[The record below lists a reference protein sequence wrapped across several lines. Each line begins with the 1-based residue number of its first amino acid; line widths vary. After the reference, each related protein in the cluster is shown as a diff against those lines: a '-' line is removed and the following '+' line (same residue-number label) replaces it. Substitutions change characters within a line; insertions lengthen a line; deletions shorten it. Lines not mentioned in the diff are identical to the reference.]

1 MDTAVAVI
9 GHNNPP
15 PDARVEIQTLV
26 TNLQDRAANLLAA
39 YPEFKSDSALEVAGE
54 MKRDLEKAAKKA
66 EAERKKEKQKHDEAG
81 KEVQKYWLPLI
92 ARMDAAAADIGAKML
107 SELSR
112 RKAIKDEEERK
123 AREEAEKLAAEAAAA
138 SEAAFAALDKVS
150 TGEALDGN
158 HLEARAAAEDAHAA
172 AEAAADKAAQIAKA
186 SAGVKV
192 AGASAVHIKTV
203 RKVRLAFPRNGTRA
217 QRAAAL
223 LDFMECIAGT
233 SSGADM
239 TETMVRLANQVYR
252 SMKVVPPHCEEY
264 DEEKVV

>member
-1 MDTAVAVI
+1 MDKATI

-15 PDARVEIQTLV
+15 PDARVEVATIIK
-26 TNLQDRAANLLAA
+26 NLQDRAANLLAA

-54 MKRDLEKAAKKA
+54 MKRELEKAAKTA
-66 EAERKKEKQKHDEAG
+66 EAARKKEKQPHDDAG
-81 KEVQKYWLPLI
+81 KEVQTYWLPLI
-92 ARMDAAAADIGAKML
+92 ARMDAAAKDIGGKMQA
-107 SELSR
+107 ELSR
-112 RKAIKDEEERK
+112 RKSVKDAEER
-123 AREEAEKLAAEAAAA
+123 AAQEEARRLADEAEMA
-138 SEAAFAALDKVS
+138 SKAAFAALDAVS
-150 TGEALDGN
+150 NGEAVDGN

-172 AEAAADKAAQIAKA
+172 AEAAAEKAAQIAKT

-203 RKVRLAFPRNGTRA
+203 RKVRLAFPRTGTRA
-217 QRAAAL
+217 QRAAAV

-233 SSGADM
+233 SSGAEM

-252 SMKVVPPHCEEY
+252 IMKVVPPHCEEY